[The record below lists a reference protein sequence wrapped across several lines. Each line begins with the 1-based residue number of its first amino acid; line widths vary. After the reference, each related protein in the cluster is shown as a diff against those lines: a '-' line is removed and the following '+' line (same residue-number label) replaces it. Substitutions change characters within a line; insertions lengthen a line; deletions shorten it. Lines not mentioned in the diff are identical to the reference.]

1 MYELQL
7 EETKVKTDHD
17 FRTNGKSQ
25 LLRNAVRTA
34 THLLSVYLSASGGGP
49 MSRTHSLVIV
59 L

>member
-34 THLLSVYLSASGGGP
+34 THLLSVYLLQVVVPCPGHIP
-49 MSRTHSLVIV
+49 W
-59 L
+59 